1 MLKAIA
7 SFETRYHLKGALFWI
22 LFAIFFLLTFGAVT
36 SDAVQIGG
44 SLGNVNRNAPFVI
57 MQFMLIMSL
66 FGVLTTTAFVAN
78 AVHRDFELNTDALF
92 FSSPIRKWEYLAGRF
107 TGSFAVATLVY
118 FGVVTAI
125 MIGSLM
131 PWLEKDRI
139 GPFTLQPYLYSFFVL
154 VVPNLFLVGAIFFC
168 VAALTRSM
176 MATYSGVVGFFVA
189 YGISRAFLGNLKNEK
204 IATLIDPFGLSPFAL
219 STRYWTVFER
229 NHNVLPLE
237 GVFLWN
243 RILWIA
249 IGVIVLAVT
258 FWKFDFTASLTARR
272 KKKTTAED
280 DAPLPRIALELP
292 AVTQRFG
299 GSASLQQYLH
309 TTRLEAG
316 TILRGVPFLIIL
328 VLGVL
333 NTIGNAVGA
342 DRLFDTPVYPVTHL
356 MLQTIDGGF
365 ILFTILI
372 LAFYSGDIVFR
383 ERSLRLNEV
392 HDAMPAPTWTIWAA
406 KLTALVLVTSITL
419 VVAALTT
426 IAFQTFKGY
435 HHYELALYAKGL
447 LGDAGVALLLIAA
460 FAFFVQV
467 VTNNKY
473 VGFLLIAL
481 YIVSINVLPALHLEH
496 RLYRILTTPDAPYSD
511 MNGYGHYVWR
521 LVTVETY
528 WVLFAIALVV
538 IAHLFWVRGTDAA
551 LRQRL
556 RIARQRFGK
565 PALATLATALALFG
579 LTGCYIF
586 YNTNVLNQ
594 YRTTDQREKQRAA
607 FEKKYKRYERLPQPH
622 ITDVQADVDIFPAAR
637 AVEIRGTYTLVN
649 ETSAPVPE
657 IHVVANPELTSSR
670 VNIPG
675 ARLKMSDAANGYSI
689 YTLAQPLPPGATL
702 PVTFTTSWRASGFPN
717 SNDNTNVVENGT
729 FINNVQYFPHIGYQQ
744 FGELDD
750 RNKRKKYGLPPVQRL
765 PKINDRAAWGTNE
778 ISSESDWLNLDT
790 TVSTSSDQIA
800 VAPGYLQKEWTAGG
814 RRYFRYKTT
823 SPILGFWSYLSARYE
838 VKRDRWHDVNIEIY
852 YDKDHPYNVDRMIYA
867 AKKSLDYFTTNFSP
881 YQHRQVRIL
890 EFPRYARF
898 AQSFPNTIPF
908 SESIGF
914 IADLRKKDDIDY
926 VFYVTAHEIAHQ
938 WWGHQ
943 VCGAAVQGTTMITE
957 TLAQYSAL
965 MVQEKEYGRDQM
977 RKFLRHEL
985 NRYLAGRGGELV
997 AEMPLMLVENQA
1009 YIHYGKGSVVMY
1021 ALRDQ
1026 IGEEN
1031 VNRALREFIARHAF
1045 RGAPYPRTDELVALF
1060 RSVTPPE
1067 KQQVITDL
1075 FETIT
1080 LYDNRTTQAAV
1091 QPLPGGKYRV
1101 TFTVN
1106 AKKLRSTGGGAEQ
1119 AVPLD
1124 DWIEVGV
1131 LGGKKDDKVLFSEK
1145 RHVTAPVMTIDVV
1158 VNQKPSRAG
1167 IDPFHKLIDR
1177 NPDDNT
1183 KQL

>member
-1 MLKAIA
+1 VFRAIA
-7 SFETRYHLKGALFWI
+7 SFEARYHLKGALFWI
-22 LFAIFFLLTFGAVT
+22 LFAIMFLLTFGAVT
-36 SDAVQIGG
+36 SEAVTIGG

-57 MQFMLIMSL
+57 MQFMLVMSL

-78 AVHRDFELNTDALF
+78 SVHRDFELNTDSLF

-118 FGVVTAI
+118 LGVVTAI
-125 MIGSLM
+125 MIGSFM
-131 PWLEKDRI
+131 PWLEKERI
-139 GPFTLQPYLYSFFVL
+139 GPFVLQPYVYSFFVL

-189 YGISRAFLGNLKNEK
+189 YGISRAFVGNLKNEK
-204 IATLIDPFGLSPFAL
+204 VATLLDPFGFSPFVL

-229 NHNVLPLE
+229 NHNVLPVE

-243 RILWIA
+243 RVLWLA
-249 IGVIVLAVT
+249 IGLIVLAVT
-258 FWKFDFTASLTARR
+258 FWKFDFTASLKARR
-272 KKKTTAED
+272 KKKTAD
-280 DAPLPRIALELP
+280 DEAPLPRIMLELP
-292 AVTQRFG
+292 HVGQRFG
-299 GSASLQQYLH
+299 GSASLHQYLH
-309 TTRLEAG
+309 ATRVE
-316 TILRGVPFLIIL
+316 TRTVLRSVPFLIIL
-328 VLGVL
+328 FLGVL

-365 ILFTILI
+365 LLFTILI
-372 LAFYSGDIVFR
+372 LAFYAGDIVFR

-406 KLTALVLVTSITL
+406 KLTALVVITTFTL
-419 VVAALTT
+419 LIAALTT
-426 IAFQTFKGY
+426 IGYQTFKGY
-435 HHYELALYAKGL
+435 HHYELGLYAKGL
-447 LGDAGVALLLIAA
+447 LGDAGVWLLLVAA

-473 VGFLLIAL
+473 VGFLVVAL
-481 YIVSINVLPALHLEH
+481 YIVSVNVLPAMHLEH
-496 RLYRILTTPDAPYSD
+496 HLYRILATADAPYSD
-511 MNGYGHYVWR
+511 MNGFGHYVRR
-521 LVTVETY
+521 LATVDIY
-528 WVLFAIALVV
+528 WAFFCAALIVL
-538 IAHLFWVRGTDAA
+538 AHLFWPRGTDSA
-551 LRQRL
+551 LPQRL

-565 PALATLATALALFG
+565 PALAAIATSFMLFA

-586 YNTNVLNQ
+586 YNTNVLNR
-594 YRTTDQREKQRAA
+594 YVTADQREKQRAD
-607 FEKKYKRYERLPQPH
+607 FEKKYKRYERLPQPR
-622 ITDVQADVDIFPAAR
+622 ITAVQADVDIFPATR
-637 AVEIRGTYTLVN
+637 AVEIRGRYTLVN
-649 ETSAPVPE
+649 RTNAPIPE
-657 IHVVANPELTSSR
+657 LHVVANPELTSWH
-670 VNIPG
+670 VDIPG
-675 ARLKMSDAANGYSI
+675 ARLKMSDRDNGYSI
-689 YTLAQPLPPGATL
+689 YTLAHPLAPAATL
-702 PVTFTTSWRASGFPN
+702 PVTFTSSWRANGFPN
-717 SNDNTNVVENGT
+717 GNDNTNVVENGT
-729 FINNVQYFPHIGYQQ
+729 FINNIQYFPHIGYQS

-765 PKINDRAAWGTNE
+765 PKINDRAAWGNNE

-790 TVSTSSDQIA
+790 TVSTSPDQIA
-800 VAPGYLQKEWTAGG
+800 IAPGYLQKEWTAGG
-814 RRYFRYKTT
+814 RRYFHYKTT

-926 VFYVTAHEIAHQ
+926 VYYVTAHEIAHQ

-943 VCGAAVQGTTMITE
+943 VCGAAVQGKTMITE

-985 NRYLAGRGGELV
+985 NRYLSGRGGELV

-1009 YIHYGKGSVVMY
+1009 YIHYGKGSLAMY

-1045 RGAPYPRTDELVALF
+1045 KGAPYARTDELVSLF
-1060 RSVTPPE
+1060 RSVTPPD

-1075 FETIT
+1075 FESIT
-1080 LYDNRTTQAAV
+1080 LYDNRTTEATV
-1091 QPLPGGKYRV
+1091 KPLPGGKYRV
-1101 TFTVN
+1101 TFTVS

-1119 AVPLD
+1119 AVELN
-1124 DWIEVGV
+1124 DWIDVGV
-1131 LGGKKDDKVLFSEK
+1131 LGGKKDEKILFSEK
-1145 RHVTAPVMTIDVV
+1145 RHVTSPVMTIDVV